1 MPAPSTYDLIHE
13 LREENREDHAEIK
26 RALQHI
32 NGRVRAVEAE
42 NAERRG
48 ADKAKRTKRAAVGG
62 LFATIGGGI
71 GAGIVYALKALGG

>member
-1 MPAPSTYDLIHE
+1 MTTTAELIHE
-13 LREENREDHAEIK
+13 MRAEFREDFAEVK
-26 RALQHI
+26 GQLRHI
-32 NGRVRAVEAE
+32 NGRVRAVEQE